1 MEFNQLGTSFR
12 NRRKELGI
20 TQSQLAELAEVNINT
35 VLRLER
41 GTANPTLEV
50 LAKIAKTLGME
61 IRLELK
67 KKG

>member
-1 MEFNQLGTSFR
+1 MEFSQLGTSFR